1 QQQQRALKDRRQQQ
15 REGRRAAAAG
25 TKGLEG
31 RQQRALRI
39 GRAAAAALKDLRAAA
54 VGTEGSDGGCSGHRR
69 IGGQQQRA
77 LKDRSQSRGPSPIWP
92 AVADIAGAPLF
103 TARVPPRQRN
113 VASFGRR
120 IASSRIQARLVELWR
135 PGVLHLAAAECLP
148 AVPRGRAYVNVFQV
162 DKASFW
168 LAELLFLVWN
178 SVNDYV
184 FGWLSDGGTLAVRRA
199 GRIVERRLRLL
210 ARFGPL
216 LALSFA
222 LMWLRWLPAGPLCSS
237 LSASACTMP
246 ASPLLRLVHFT
257 ALQADLT
264 LRQSERHRL
273 SLGAS
278 LGSGAASGSV
288 FLPGVGPR
296 RLLLP
301 FRLFT
306 TFLAC
311 VALAGY
317 LLFSRGIRRAHAA
330 CSAASDEVDPSEAQ
344 EMPSK
349 PLCSQLRSFSGQL
362 FSHKNFVYFCCT
374 QLLQVFH
381 CHFNSNFF
389 PLFLLLLSS
398 EQSSTEYSASTVS
411 LIGSAVAG
419 RLFCSAASKRGLS
432 FGCATPTERYQLCS
446 VWTVCPHRP
455 ATGTTAAALACLLLS
470 NRVFTEGVCKLLN
483 LVVSDLVDEDYAKC
497 TAAPSQ
503 SARLIFGSTALLSKT
518 RARPS
523 PRCSPALFSH
533 FVGRDLLV
541 RTDLWPP
548 ERPRSIR
555 PHASAAS
562 ACSAGW
568 PLACG
573 CVQLALWTRFS
584 LHGDRQRRVK
594 EAVLP
599 TAGWLGLPHCALPLI
614 EYLSWLYEFYG
625 QMGKFKMTEK
635 QLTGYREKAGAKLAE
650 FQGLID
656 SLSRCAS
663 TYSSSI
669 VMTLSVSFCVTLS
682 KSEFFFT
689 EMVIPALVGWYD
701 KQDQE
706 LAKATV
712 NSLLGLT
719 YNMFFKNN
727 SEIYDVLSRV
737 GVVDSVKPYLKS
749 SDVELQVH
757 ALILIAF
764 ALDES
769 QADLYLGA
777 KEVMEFLVGH
787 LADSISRP
795 DRRSKGYHT
804 IELAQCVNRLALN
817 DVNKTLL
824 METDLLPA
832 LLRMCS
838 GGREDEVAAGLDILF
853 TLSFL
858 PANRERIL
866 AEFGD
871 CLRVLM
877 ADQTQRQ
884 DGRGRWREARSLQFS
899 RKRQGLD
906 FNLDEQLSN
915 PTAASRGSGDSKPG
929 QSAASHRPQTARQLR
944 RRATSTDPETVPACV
959 LQGEHVMIS
968 YQHECKA
975 TVWID
980 YERMGEGSTLSA
992 MADAVEC
999 SYAVL
1004 MCMSRKYKDSN
1015 NCRVEAEYAWRLGKK
1030 VVPLLLEQK
1039 YKPTGWLGLML
1050 GANLYYD
1057 FSGKYSFDVKIN
1069 ELL

>member
-1 QQQQRALKDRRQQQ
+1 A
-15 REGRRAAAAG
+15 
-25 TKGLEG
+25 
-31 RQQRALRI
+31 
-39 GRAAAAALKDLRAAA
+39 
-54 VGTEGSDGGCSGHRR
+54 
-69 IGGQQQRA
+69 
-77 LKDRSQSRGPSPIWP
+77 
-92 AVADIAGAPLF
+92 
-103 TARVPPRQRN
+103 TAQPR
-113 VASFGRR
+113 
-120 IASSRIQARLVELWR
+120 
-135 PGVLHLAAAECLP
+135 
-148 AVPRGRAYVNVFQV
+148 
-162 DKASFW
+162 
-168 LAELLFLVWN
+168 
-178 SVNDYV
+178 
-184 FGWLSDGGTLAVRRA
+184 
-199 GRIVERRLRLL
+199 
-210 ARFGPL
+210 
-216 LALSFA
+216 
-222 LMWLRWLPAGPLCSS
+222 
-237 LSASACTMP
+237 
-246 ASPLLRLVHFT
+246 
-257 ALQADLT
+257 
-264 LRQSERHRL
+264 
-273 SLGAS
+273 
-278 LGSGAASGSV
+278 
-288 FLPGVGPR
+288 
-296 RLLLP
+296 
-301 FRLFT
+301 
-306 TFLAC
+306 
-311 VALAGY
+311 
-317 LLFSRGIRRAHAA
+317 
-330 CSAASDEVDPSEAQ
+330 
-344 EMPSK
+344 
-349 PLCSQLRSFSGQL
+349 
-362 FSHKNFVYFCCT
+362 
-374 QLLQVFH
+374 
-381 CHFNSNFF
+381 
-389 PLFLLLLSS
+389 
-398 EQSSTEYSASTVS
+398 
-411 LIGSAVAG
+411 
-419 RLFCSAASKRGLS
+419 
-432 FGCATPTERYQLCS
+432 
-446 VWTVCPHRP
+446 
-455 ATGTTAAALACLLLS
+455 
-470 NRVFTEGVCKLLN
+470 
-483 LVVSDLVDEDYAKC
+483 
-497 TAAPSQ
+497 
-503 SARLIFGSTALLSKT
+503 
-518 RARPS
+518 
-523 PRCSPALFSH
+523 
-533 FVGRDLLV
+533 
-541 RTDLWPP
+541 
-548 ERPRSIR
+548 
-555 PHASAAS
+555 
-562 ACSAGW
+562 
-568 PLACG
+568 
-573 CVQLALWTRFS
+573 
-584 LHGDRQRRVK
+584 
-594 EAVLP
+594 
-599 TAGWLGLPHCALPLI
+599 PLI

-884 DGRGRWREARSLQFS
+884 DGRGRWREARSLQ
-899 RKRQGLD
+899 GLD

-975 TVWID
+975 TVARIKEALAKAGIRVWID

-1069 ELL
+1069 ELLRVLSEARAASKIVHEPAEAAAAAAASSSVGAAAPVKAASARPVGASRPSSAASLGSTGREYQFPSAYPTLPPISASSTAGGAGSRTPGLRSWSADETQRWAEERSLNLAAAAASAGKLAGEEMHFLCGCKRSAPEAFYRLLDKFFVFESLHDLAAFANALDDL